1 MALRLL
7 TNLPELSQADNAND
21 FSITPLKS
29 PSRIGEWLALLK
41 AMKQHDMVLI
51 NCAAPE
57 LIKVSFVRWLLFGR
71 CAQVVSL
78 DTVLPIPKTN
88 TFKQQLKLAVVC
100 WLFKQPTLFIE
111 YFRRTEGY
119 TQHYGIP
126 AEKFS
131 YVPFKV
137 NGLEMIQQ
145 IKSTDQGYIFC
156 GGNTRRDFN
165 TLIEASKRIDYPVR
179 IVTMGD
185 DEITKYGS
193 ALSTNN
199 LPSNVEIVRHDGDR
213 KSFLEHIAGATL
225 VVLPVL
231 KGNISATGI
240 SVYLSAMALGKCV
253 IISSGPAVDDVVPTD
268 AAITVPPEDIAT
280 LTSAIK
286 TTLNDPNLREQT
298 AAAGKTYALSLGGV
312 ENLYLNVLN
321 QLKNLNSA
329 KAE

>member
-1 MALRLL
+1 MTLRLL

-41 AMKQHDMVLI
+41 GMKQHDMALI

-71 CAQVVSL
+71 CAQIVSL

-88 TFKQQLKLAVVC
+88 TLKQRLKLAVVR

-165 TLIEASKRIDYPVR
+165 TLIEASKHIDYPVR

-185 DEITKYGS
+185 GEITKYGS

-240 SVYLSAMALGKCV
+240 SVYLSSMALGKCV

-280 LTSAIK
+280 LKSAIT
-286 TTLNDPNLREQT
+286 TTLSDPNLREQT
-298 AAAGKTYALSLGGV
+298 AAAGKTYALSLGGE
-312 ENLYLNVLN
+312 ENLYLNVLH

>member
-21 FSITPLKS
+21 FSITSLKS

-41 AMKQHDMVLI
+41 AMKQHDMALI

-88 TFKQQLKLAVVC
+88 TFKQQLKLAVVR

-131 YVPFKV
+131 YAPFKV

-165 TLIEASKRIDYPVR
+165 TLIEASKHIDYPVR

-185 DEITKYGS
+185 GEITKHGS

-213 KSFLEHIAGATL
+213 KSFLDRCTIHIVRL
-225 VVLPVL
+225 
-231 KGNISATGI
+231 IHH
-240 SVYLSAMALGKCV
+240 
-253 IISSGPAVDDVVPTD
+253 
-268 AAITVPPEDIAT
+268 
-280 LTSAIK
+280 IK
-286 TTLNDPNLREQT
+286 
-298 AAAGKTYALSLGGV
+298 
-312 ENLYLNVLN
+312 N
-321 QLKNLNSA
+321 QLCMATHTLLIMGASIFLCQTI
-329 KAE
+329 